1 MKKIEYLAPE
11 MEVIKL
17 NIKSHLLEG
26 SNPEIPGDGGSGEEV
41 P

>member
-17 NIKSHLLEG
+17 NIKHHLLDG
-26 SNPEIPGDGGSGEEV
+26 SNPEIPGDGGSGADV